1 MIPGFVINSTPI
13 EVLFLYPPET
23 PLIKVFPI
31 FVSAQEDKPRSTI
44 NY

>member
-13 EVLFLYPPET
+13 EVLFLSPPET